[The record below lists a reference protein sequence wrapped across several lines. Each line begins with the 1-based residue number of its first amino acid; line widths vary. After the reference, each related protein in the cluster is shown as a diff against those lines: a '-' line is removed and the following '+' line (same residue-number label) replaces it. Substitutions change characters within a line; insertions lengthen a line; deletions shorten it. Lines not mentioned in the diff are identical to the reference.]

1 MGWFR
6 NVIYCYVCNLCS
18 GVNYMIDE
26 VEWLKLKQKESY
38 RMYCDLRNRIDKLEI
53 DLAELTK
60 RYTRD
65 SKDSWYMVAEM
76 GKEINKIRE

>member
-1 MGWFR
+1 
-6 NVIYCYVCNLCS
+6 
-18 GVNYMIDE
+18 MIDE

-65 SKDSWYMVAEM
+65 SKDSWYMMAEVW
-76 GKEINKIRE
+76 KTINQMKNKR

>member
-1 MGWFR
+1 
-6 NVIYCYVCNLCS
+6 
-18 GVNYMIDE
+18 MIDE